1 MGKHHSSRHHSSGR
15 QRSHR
20 DYSTYD
26 RYRRGWNP
34 LFCCKCSFGG
44 KTAQSIL
51 LIFLPF
57 SIAVIC
63 FLAGFWLLPVWVY
76 DGGYQGDFKIAAQG
90 YGVNGQDSGTREFL
104 YSTSSWPDPMSG
116 FPLLLLFHLIL
127 SILLITYLVLILAT
141 CAFAS
146 RHRRSDSWS
155 DIMRDPKWWERGIC
169 VLLTLITG
177 TVLVLDNVVWGLA
190 RYKGHDLNP
199 DILGYFVNI
208 VALCLWVFWA
218 VVQCASTHDIKEYH
232 VTGGGRVRTR

>member
-20 DYSTYD
+20 DDSTYD
-26 RYRRGWNP
+26 RYRRGCNP
-34 LFCCKCSFGG
+34 LSCCKCSFGG

-76 DGGYQGDFKIAAQG
+76 DGGYQGDIKIAAQG

-104 YSTSSWPDPMSG
+104 YSTASWPDPMSG

-127 SILLITYLVLILAT
+127 SILLITYLVLILAI

-146 RHRRSDSWS
+146 FIDDRMHA
-155 DIMRDPKWWERGIC
+155 
-169 VLLTLITG
+169 
-177 TVLVLDNVVWGLA
+177 LDNVVWGLA
-190 RYKGHDLNP
+190 RSKGHDLNP

-208 VALCLWVFWA
+208 VALCLWVFW
-218 VVQCASTHDIKEYH
+218 VVAQCASTHDIKEYY